1 MGRNSG
7 TTPNETQADPE
18 NKQVEEQQEKR
29 PQAVE
34 IDVQHAVREREGK
47 FGEGGRSQITK
58 GFGGVKPCF
67 FLGRGHSPLDSRK

>member
-34 IDVQHAVREREGK
+34 IDVQHAVREREG
-47 FGEGGRSQITK
+47 GEVWRGGQEPDHK
-58 GFGGVKPCF
+58 GLWWC
-67 FLGRGHSPLDSRK
+67 